1 MLASA
6 LVGPQALIEHS
17 VARGAPLSVSSVA
30 GGPGRL
36 PLVGLSRD
44 GVLVAGV
51 NGAGLLV
58 AALGPGAPDGGGA
71 VAALLSEATGTAVAV
86 RLAAERFPGVAL
98 RIAAETEDVIVPPSS
113 DRERGTS
120 MTADAAITLADGVHI
135 RLGPATTGVP
145 VRHWPG
151 IPSAPEA
158 TAADGGETQMA
169 ALARQLDTLLTEQP
183 ERAAVVTATLDAA
196 RAAARTEGVD
206 AERQASLMEAA
217 GDGSGAM
224 IRRVLAVSYALRL
237 VVDASRSLLREAAGP
252 SL

>member
-1 MLASA
+1 MLASVP
-6 LVGPQALIEHS
+6 VGPQARIEHS
-17 VARGAPLSVSSVA
+17 VARGTPLSVSSVA

-36 PLVGLSRD
+36 PLVGLSRN

-58 AALGPGAPDGGGA
+58 AALGSGAADGGGA
-71 VAALLSEATGTAVAV
+71 VAALLGEATGTAAAV

-98 RIAAETEDVIVPPSS
+98 RIAAETEDVIVPPST
-113 DRERGTS
+113 DRENDTS
-120 MTADAAITLADGVHI
+120 AAAGAAITLADGVHI
-135 RLGPATTGVP
+135 RLGPASTGVP

-151 IPSAPEA
+151 IPSGPQA
-158 TAADGGETQMA
+158 TAPDGGETPMA
-169 ALARQLDTLLTEQP
+169 ALARQLVTLLEEHP
-183 ERAAVVTATLDAA
+183 ERAADVTTTLDAV
-196 RAAARTEGVD
+196 RAAALTEGVD
-206 AERQASLMEAA
+206 AERQASLMEGA

-237 VVDASRSLLREAAGP
+237 AVDASRSLLGEAAGP